1 MEQKKSIFDLK
12 KSWQW
17 MAYIYF
23 ILPVIMFILGWLM
36 GDNDMGKFFSGL
48 FHAYNLYIMN
58 PLLDFGKKM
67 GIIGILIPLV
77 LFGWA
82 IKRKY
87 YIDLAISV
95 GIEAL
100 VVLYFW
106 QEWNYLVIGPLHL
119 ESLDSNTFREKIL
132 FGFPKW
138 TRFT

>member
-82 IKRKY
+82 IKRKD

-106 QEWNYLVIGPLHL
+106 QEWNYLVIGPLH
-119 ESLDSNTFREKIL
+119 F
-132 FGFPKW
+132 
-138 TRFT
+138 